1 MEPTLETRPAART
14 GGPNDPE
21 EAELLVRLRA
31 GDDSAYEQLLRT
43 HSGRMLAVA
52 RRFMASE
59 DDAREAVQEAF
70 VSAFKAID
78 RFAGD
83 ARLSTWL
90 HRIVVNAC
98 LMKLR
103 TRRRKPEESIDD
115 LLPTFRENGHLDARG
130 WRDGAD
136 DLMERDEVKTLV
148 RSAIDRLPDSYRTV
162 LLLRDIEEFDTE
174 QTAEALGLTRA
185 AVKTRLHRARQAL
198 RQLLDEH
205 FRLEEGQG
213 ASSNDR
219 EEPS

>member
-1 MEPTLETRPAART
+1 VSPARARV
-14 GGPNDPE
+14 DSPE
-21 EAELLVRLRA
+21 EDALLAGLRA
-31 GDDSAYEQLLRT
+31 GEDSAYETLVRT

-52 RRFMASE
+52 RRFMANE

-70 VSAFKAID
+70 VSAFRAMG
-78 RFAGD
+78 RFEGD

-103 TRRRKPEESIDD
+103 TRRRKPEESIDE
-115 LLPTFRENGHLDARG
+115 LLPSFAENGHLQVSGAG
-130 WRDGAD
+130 WDGAD
-136 DLMERDEVKTLV
+136 RLLERGETRSQV
-148 RSAIDRLPDSYRTV
+148 REAIEQLPDGYRTV

-174 QTAEALGLTRA
+174 QTAEALGLSKA

-205 FRLEEGQG
+205 FSLSG
-213 ASSNDR
+213 ASDG
-219 EEPS
+219 EESI

>member
-1 MEPTLETRPAART
+1 MKAP
-14 GGPNDPE
+14 DPD
-21 EAELLVRLRA
+21 EAKLLAGLRA
-31 GDDSAYEQLLRT
+31 ADESAYEVLVRT

-52 RRFMASE
+52 RRFMGND

-70 VSAFKAID
+70 VSAFRAMD
-78 RFAGD
+78 RFDGD

-115 LLPTFRENGHLDARG
+115 LLPRFAENGHLHVSGAG
-130 WRDGAD
+130 WDGAD
-136 DLMERDEVKTLV
+136 RLIERGETRILV
-148 RSAIDRLPDSYRTV
+148 REAIEKLPDPYRTV

-174 QTAEALGLTRA
+174 QTAEALGLSKA

-205 FRLEEGQG
+205 FSRSGADDAEE
-213 ASSNDR
+213 SR
-219 EEPS
+219 

>member
-1 MEPTLETRPAART
+1 MTTSDSE
-14 GGPNDPE
+14 E
-21 EAELLVRLRA
+21 EALLAGLRA
-31 GDDSAYEQLLRT
+31 ADDGAYETLVRT

-52 RRFMASE
+52 RRFMGSE

-70 VSAFKAID
+70 VSAFRAMD
-78 RFAGD
+78 RFDGD

-115 LLPTFRENGHLDARG
+115 LLPRFAENGHLELSGAP
-130 WRDGAD
+130 WDGAD
-136 DLMERDEVKTLV
+136 RLIERSETRVLV
-148 RSAIDRLPDSYRTV
+148 RSAIEQLPETYRTV

-174 QTAEALGLTRA
+174 QTAEALGLSKA

-205 FRLEEGQG
+205 FSKSGAPADEE
-213 ASSNDR
+213 SI
-219 EEPS
+219 